1 MGEAAT
7 HCYKNH
13 AVSMLHNI
21 FSKFISPLG
30 SCISVNGYSTASFY
44 NRMSIHLAYQLFRP
58 YFCRALH
65 LAAHDGMVPV
75 TQTLISKGASVF
87 AVDSRG
93 RYPAL
98 SCAAN
103 ERIADCLELII
114 SQMMSVSG
122 GTPRASLGGRNSTG
136 STTAF
141 INSTIGEAMT

>member
-1 MGEAAT
+1 MICCPNFT
-7 HCYKNH
+7 I
-13 AVSMLHNI
+13 I
-21 FSKFISPLG
+21 FPNSSLNLFI
-30 SCISVNGYSTASFY
+30 Y
-44 NRMSIHLAYQLFRP
+44 
-58 YFCRALH
+58 RALH
-65 LAAHDGMVPV
+65 LSAHDGMVPV

-141 INSTIGEAMT
+141 INSTIGKHIL

>member
-1 MGEAAT
+1 MGEAT
-7 HCYKNH
+7 SHYCKNH
-13 AVSMLHNI
+13 AVSLLCDI
-21 FSKFISPLG
+21 FSKFVSLIG
-30 SCISVNGYSTASFY
+30 ICVSVKRYSTVSFY
-44 NRMSIHLAYQLFRP
+44 NQRSIHLASQLFWC

-141 INSTIGEAMT
+141 INSTIGEAMI